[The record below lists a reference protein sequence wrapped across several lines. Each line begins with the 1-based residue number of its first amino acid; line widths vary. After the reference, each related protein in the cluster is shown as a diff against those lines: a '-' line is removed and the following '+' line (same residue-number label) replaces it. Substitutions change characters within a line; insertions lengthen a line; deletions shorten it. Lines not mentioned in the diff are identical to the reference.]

1 MKAKVLPADVTAH
14 EMEAWIAQL
23 RDEGIDT
30 RFSDARPSGGT
41 PVDRAPGGGTRW
53 KIAVPAPPAERPPA
67 ERPPAERPPAGAG
80 RAARPGT
87 AGRALI
93 GDQLRVP
100 IVWCELAPCISHHTN
115 PAALGEADNRAR
127 ALSAGWRLDRL
138 GRLTCPKCQQS
149 SPWFW
154 PAHPV
159 VPWDKEAAATM
170 AALMAARDRANGAS
184 RDAEVAHEA
193 WVPPTL
199 SAESAPPSQWTI
211 GRHRR

>member
-1 MKAKVLPADVTAH
+1 MKVKVPPGDVSAH
-14 EMEAWIAQL
+14 EMETWIAQL
-23 RDEGIDT
+23 RDEGSDT
-30 RFSDARPSGGT
+30 RSSDAPPSGGT
-41 PVDRAPGGGTRW
+41 PLDQAPGGGARW
-53 KIAVPAPPAERPPA
+53 KIAVPAPPTERPPA
-67 ERPPAERPPAGAG
+67 SAG
-80 RAARPGT
+80 RAARPGA

-100 IVWCELAPCISHHTN
+100 IVWCDLAPCISHHTN

-170 AALMAARDRANGAS
+170 AALMAARDRMNGAS

-193 WVPPTL
+193 WVAPTL
-199 SAESAPPSQWTI
+199 SAESARPSLWTV

>member
-1 MKAKVLPADVTAH
+1 MSPRMKWRPGSPSCATRASIPGSATRGPAA
-14 EMEAWIAQL
+14 
-23 RDEGIDT
+23 
-30 RFSDARPSGGT
+30 ARPSIGHQAAAQDGRSLS
-41 PVDRAPGGGTRW
+41 PL
-53 KIAVPAPPAERPPA
+53 RP
-67 ERPPAERPPAGAG
+67 RNGRSAGAG

-170 AALMAARDRANGAS
+170 AALMAARDRMNGAS

-193 WVPPTL
+193 WVAPTL
-199 SAESAPPSQWTI
+199 SAESARPSLWTV

>member
-1 MKAKVLPADVTAH
+1 MKVKVPPGDVSAH

-23 RDEGIDT
+23 RDEGSDT
-30 RFSDARPSGGT
+30 RVSDARPSGGK
-41 PVDRAPGGGTRW
+41 PLDRAPDGGGARW
-53 KIAVPAPPAERPPA
+53 KIAVPAPPTERPPA
-67 ERPPAERPPAGAG
+67 SAG

-199 SAESAPPSQWTI
+199 SAESAQPSPWTV

>member
-1 MKAKVLPADVTAH
+1 MNVRISPADVSAH

-23 RDEGIDT
+23 RDEGSDT
-30 RFSDARPSGGT
+30 KFSDARPSGGT
-41 PVDRAPGGGTRW
+41 PSDVAPDGDRARW

-67 ERPPAERPPAGAG
+67 SAG
-80 RAARPGT
+80 RVSPPRA

-93 GDQLRVP
+93 GDQLRIP
-100 IVWCELAPCISHHTN
+100 IAWCEIAPCISHHTSR
-115 PAALGEADNRAR
+115 AALGEADNRAR

-138 GRLTCPKCQQS
+138 GRLICPECQQS

-170 AALMAARDRANGAS
+170 AALMAARDRANGTS
-184 RDAEVAHEA
+184 RGAEVAHEA
-193 WVPPTL
+193 WVPPTPAAA
-199 SAESAPPSQWTI
+199 SAQPSPWTV

>member
-1 MKAKVLPADVTAH
+1 MKVKVSPADVSAH

-23 RDEGIDT
+23 RDEGSDT
-30 RFSDARPSGGT
+30 RFSDARPSGT
-41 PVDRAPGGGTRW
+41 PLDRAPDGGGARW

-67 ERPPAERPPAGAG
+67 STG

-93 GDQLRVP
+93 GDQLRIP
-100 IVWCELAPCISHHTN
+100 ILWCEMAPCISHHTN
-115 PAALGEADNRAR
+115 AAALGEADNRAR

-138 GRLTCPKCQQS
+138 GRLTCPQCQQS

-159 VPWDKEAAATM
+159 VPWDEEAAATM

-193 WVPPTL
+193 WVPPAA
-199 SAESAPPSQWTI
+199 SAASAAPSQWI
-211 GRHRR
+211 GGRHRR

>member
-1 MKAKVLPADVTAH
+1 MKVKVSPGDVSAH

-23 RDEGIDT
+23 RDEGSDT
-30 RFSDARPSGGT
+30 SVSDARPSGGT
-41 PVDRAPGGGTRW
+41 PLDRAPDGAGARW
-53 KIAVPAPPAERPPA
+53 KIAVPAPATGRPPA
-67 ERPPAERPPAGAG
+67 SAG
-80 RAARPGT
+80 RAARPAT
-87 AGRALI
+87 SGRALI
-93 GDQLRVP
+93 GDQLRLP
-100 IVWCELAPCISHHTN
+100 ILWCELAPCISHHAN

-138 GRLTCPKCQQS
+138 GRLTCPQCQQS

-170 AALMAARDRANGAS
+170 AALMAARDRANGAR

-199 SAESAPPSQWTI
+199 SAESAQPSQWTV

>member
-1 MKAKVLPADVTAH
+1 MKVKVSPGDVSAH

-23 RDEGIDT
+23 RDEGSDT
-30 RFSDARPSGGT
+30 RVSDARPSGGT
-41 PVDRAPGGGTRW
+41 PLDRAPDGGGARW
-53 KIAVPAPPAERPPA
+53 KIAVPAPPTERPPA
-67 ERPPAERPPAGAG
+67 SAG
-80 RAARPGT
+80 RAARPAT

-100 IVWCELAPCISHHTN
+100 ILWCELAPCISHHAN
-115 PAALGEADNRAR
+115 PAALGEADNRTR

-138 GRLTCPKCQQS
+138 GRLTCPRCQQS

-199 SAESAPPSQWTI
+199 SAESAQPSQWTV